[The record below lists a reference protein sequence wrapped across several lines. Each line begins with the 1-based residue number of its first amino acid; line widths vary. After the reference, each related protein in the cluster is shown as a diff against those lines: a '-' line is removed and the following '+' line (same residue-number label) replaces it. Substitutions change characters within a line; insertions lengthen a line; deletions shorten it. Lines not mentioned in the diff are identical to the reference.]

1 MTMEHGT
8 SKPEIPRIARKHKKL
23 QKVRYNSSVHPSEWT
38 WPCQHID
45 FRLLAPRAVRKYT
58 LVKSPALWLQYSSSR
73 KLVQGLRSSCL
84 LTLFHFALSFIEHFP
99 LQALITWE
107 IFTCMCLILC
117 LPFLFSVVKACVF
130 HIHSYSPCLM
140 YEQRSMLYLLWT

>member
-1 MTMEHGT
+1 MKHCT

-23 QKVRYNSSVHPSEWT
+23 KEVRYNSSVHPSEWT

-73 KLVQGLRSSCL
+73 KLIQGLRSSWL
-84 LTLFHFALSFIEHFP
+84 LTLFHFALSFIEHFFP
-99 LQALITWE
+99 SSPYYMRNLHIHVPDFVFAISFFCSQS
-107 IFTCMCLILC
+107 LC
-117 LPFLFSVVKACVF
+117 LP
-130 HIHSYSPCLM
+130 YS
-140 YEQRSMLYLLWT
+140 LL